1 MWLAPEQVRVL
12 SLTDRTSEAAMN
24 IRNQLFD
31 MGLRAEADVRSE
43 KLGKKIRDAQL
54 EKVPYILVV
63 GDKEA
68 EQNVVSVRHRTDGDL
83 GIMTVSD
90 FAKLALMEVA
100 TKQIK

>member
-1 MWLAPEQVRVL
+1 
-12 SLTDRTSEAAMN
+12 MN